1 MVLYRRA
8 WLALG
13 LVLAFGCAEEPEP
26 LTVQVLQ
33 GPTMG
38 TQYTV
43 KVVAPAG
50 AFEPESAGADI
61 EALLLAVNA
70 AMSTYDP
77 DSELSRFN
85 AGRSIEWQSVS
96 PDLALVVAEA
106 IRIGEA
112 TGGALDVTVGPLV
125 NLWGFG
131 PEIGQREVPD
141 GKRLE
146 ETRRR
151 VGLAHLSVRMDP
163 PELRKG
169 IPELYVDLSAIA
181 KGFAVDKLSE
191 YLLGRGLGSFMV
203 EVGGE
208 VRVSGLNGEGV
219 PWRIGIESPTSGGRA
234 VQRVLQ
240 PGVSGLATSGDY
252 RNFFETEGKRYS
264 HTLDPATGRPV
275 EHRLASVTVLHAS
288 AMTAD
293 GLATA
298 LMVMG
303 PEAGLAFA
311 AEQELAV
318 YMISGEATGF
328 EESYSPAFEQR
339 P

>member
-1 MVLYRRA
+1 MRPHRA

-13 LVLAFGCAEEPEP
+13 MALVFACADEPES
-26 LTVQVLQ
+26 LEVRVLQ

-38 TQYTV
+38 THYTV
-43 KVVAPAG
+43 KVVDPDG
-50 AFEPESAGADI
+50 EFPLESARVDI
-61 EALLLAVNA
+61 DALLRAANA

-77 DSELSRFN
+77 NSELSRFN
-85 AGRSIEWQSVS
+85 ADRSTEWQPVS

-106 IRIGEA
+106 IRIGQA

-131 PEIGQREVPD
+131 PEIGEREVPD
-141 GKRLE
+141 AKRLQ

-151 VGLAHLSVRMDP
+151 VGLGHLSVRTDP
-163 PELRKG
+163 PGLRKG

-181 KGFAVDKLSE
+181 KGYAVDKLSE
-191 YLLGRGLGSFMV
+191 YLLARGFGSFMV

-208 VRVSGLNGEGV
+208 VRVSGANGEGV
-219 PWRIGIESPTSGGRA
+219 PWRIGVESPTPGGRA

-252 RNFFETEGKRYS
+252 RNFFEAEGKRYS

-311 AEQELAV
+311 AEQKLAV
-318 YMISGEATGF
+318 YMISSGATGF
-328 EESYSPAFEQR
+328 EESYSPAFER
-339 P
+339 RL